1 MDRSQFLIN
10 VIFKEHILA
19 VMFVRSEQYMMRGR
33 KRTEEEERLL
43 KLLQG
48 MKSQDG
54 FTTWCEQMLH
64 ALNTSANNSSSQ
76 DGMECGYFSLSVET
90 SAFCL

>member
-1 MDRSQFLIN
+1 MCFY
-10 VIFKEHILA
+10 
-19 VMFVRSEQYMMRGR
+19 SEQYMMRGR

-48 MKSQDG
+48 IKSQDG

-64 ALNTSANNSSSQ
+64 ALNSSANNSSSSQ
-76 DGMECGYFSLSVET
+76 DGKTSL
-90 SAFCL
+90 F